1 MSDMRNPRAITCL
14 AVLVLGGALV
24 SCSSP
29 EGPATTVAGTLPPI
43 ELVRL
48 PDGFQMNLYAYDLNQ
63 PRFMAWSPEGVLYV
77 TEPTDGEV
85 VALPDGNLDG
95 VADEAII
102 WVSGLDRVHGL
113 AFHAGYLYLAE
124 TGRVIRY
131 PFAEGEVAGGEP
143 EVIVA
148 DLPAGGQHWTRTI
161 AFGPDGMLYVAAG
174 SSCNF
179 CEEEDARRAA
189 VTRYTDT
196 GEEETVFASGLR
208 NSVGIAF
215 HPTTG
220 ELWATDNG
228 RDWLGDD
235 LPPEEV
241 NILREGQ
248 FYGWPYA
255 YGERIPD
262 PELGA
267 VAPEM
272 VAASVPP
279 LISLQAHSAPLG
291 LTFYSGDTFPAEY
304 HGDLF
309 IAQHG
314 SWNRSSP
321 VGYQVLNVDLE
332 GEDRSVP
339 GNPQPFA
346 AGFLRPEG
354 SWARPVDLS
363 VGPDGAL
370 YITDDRNGTIYRISY
385 GEEGSR

>member
-1 MSDMRNPRAITCL
+1 
-14 AVLVLGGALV
+14 
-24 SCSSP
+24 
-29 EGPATTVAGTLPPI
+29 
-43 ELVRL
+43 
-48 PDGFQMNLYAYDLNQ
+48 MNLYARDLNQ
-63 PRFMAWSPEGVLYV
+63 PRFMAWSPQGVLYV

-85 VALPDGNLDG
+85 VALPDGDRDG
-95 VADEAII
+95 VADEATI
-102 WVSGLDRVHGL
+102 WATGLNRVHGL
-113 AFHAGYLYLAE
+113 AFHDGYLYLAE
-124 TGRVIRY
+124 TGRIVRY
-131 PFAEGEVAGGEP
+131 PFEDGEVARGEP
-143 EVIVA
+143 EVVVA

-174 SSCNF
+174 SSCNA

-189 VTRYTDT
+189 VTRYTAT
-196 GEEETVFASGLR
+196 GEDETLFAEGLR

-215 HPTTG
+215 HPVTG

-267 VAPEM
+267 AAPEK

-291 LTFYSGDTFPAEY
+291 LAFYSGDAFPVEY
-304 HGDLF
+304 RGDLF
-309 IAQHG
+309 ISEHG

-321 VGYQVLNVDLE
+321 VGYQVLHIDLE
-332 GEDRSVP
+332 GEDGSVP
-339 GNPQPFA
+339 GNRRPFA
-346 AGFLRPEG
+346 SGFLRPEG
-354 SWARPVDLS
+354 AWARPVDLS

-370 YITDDRNGTIYRISY
+370 YITDDRNGAIYRISY
-385 GEEGSR
+385 GEERSR

>member
-1 MSDMRNPRAITCL
+1 MELSRIIPCL
-14 AVLVLGGALV
+14 AIGLLGCTLA
-24 SCSSP
+24 SCSGP
-29 EGPATTVAGTLPPI
+29 DEPATTAAEAIPPI

-48 PDGFQMNLYAYDLNQ
+48 PDGFRMNLYAHGLNQ

-85 VALPDGNLDG
+85 VALPDSNRDG
-95 VADEAII
+95 LADKETT

-113 AFHAGYLYLAE
+113 GFHEGYLYLAE

-131 PFAEGEVAGGEP
+131 PFEEGEVARGEP
-143 EVIVA
+143 EVVVA

-196 GEEETVFASGLR
+196 GDDETVFASGLR
-208 NSVGIAF
+208 NSVGISF
-215 HPTTG
+215 HPVTG

-262 PELGA
+262 PELGPT
-267 VAPEM
+267 APER

-291 LTFYSGDTFPAEY
+291 LTFYTGDAFPTEY

-321 VGYQVLNVDLE
+321 VGYQVLHVDLE

-339 GNPQPFA
+339 GDRQPFA
-346 AGFLRPEG
+346 SGFLRPEG

>member
-1 MSDMRNPRAITCL
+1 MSAFRIIPCL
-14 AVLVLGGALV
+14 AAACLCCALA

-29 EGPATTVAGTLPPI
+29 EEPASTAPETVPAI

-48 PDGFQMNLYAYDLNQ
+48 PDGFQMNLFARQLNQ
-63 PRFMAWSPEGVLYV
+63 PRFMAWSPQGVLYV

-85 VALPDGNLDG
+85 VALPDRDNDG
-95 VADEAII
+95 VADETII
-102 WVSGLDRVHGL
+102 WVTGLNRVHGL
-113 AFHAGYLYLAE
+113 AFHEGYLYLAE

-131 PFAEGEVAGGEP
+131 PFEEGEPAGGEP
-143 EVIVA
+143 EVVVA

-174 SSCNF
+174 SSCNA

-189 VTRYTDT
+189 VTRYTAT

-215 HPTTG
+215 HPITG

-241 NILREGQ
+241 NILRQGQ

-255 YGERIPD
+255 YGEKVPD
-262 PELGA
+262 PELGGA
-267 VAPEM
+267 APEK

-279 LISLQAHSAPLG
+279 LVSLQAHSAPLG
-291 LTFYSGDTFPAEY
+291 LTFYSGDTFPIEY

-321 VGYQVLNVDLE
+321 VGYQVLHIDLE
-332 GEDRSVP
+332 GEDKSVP
-339 GNPQPFA
+339 ADRRPFA
-346 AGFLRPEG
+346 SGFLRPEG
-354 SWARPVDLS
+354 AWARPVDLS